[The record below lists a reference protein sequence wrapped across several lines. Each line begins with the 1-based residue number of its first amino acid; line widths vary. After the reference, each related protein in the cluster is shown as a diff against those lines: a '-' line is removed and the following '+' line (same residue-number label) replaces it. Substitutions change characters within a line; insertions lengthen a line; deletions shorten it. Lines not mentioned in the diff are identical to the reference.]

1 MALTQ
6 DQQVEIQF
14 VINSIGSLSNILV
27 GDAKNTTSELTAQ
40 TQTDINNNIQ
50 KLSDYLQSIIPTVV
64 QT

>member
-14 VINSIGSLSNILV
+14 VINSIGSLANILV
-27 GDAKNTTSELTAQ
+27 GDAKNTTSELTAD

-50 KLSDYLQSIIPTVV
+50 KLSDYLQSIVPTVV